1 MKADKITSYRNPVKL
16 WVTLLSFLFVFSNG
30 WTQQQKGADIDGEA
44 AYDNS
49 GYSVSM
55 PDANTIAIGA
65 PYNDDAGTDA
75 GHVRVYTWNGVS
87 WVQKGSDIDGKTTGD
102 KFGWSVSMPDTNTIA
117 IGAPYYDGGG
127 TAAGYVQVFR
137 WNSSTWEQ
145 KGNVINSGSGGG
157 YTGYSISMP
166 DSNTIAVGSRG
177 GGTQASSG
185 HVQIYKLQNFTGTYS
200 VWLSKGNKINGETM
214 GDESGFSVSMP
225 DPNTVAIGAPYNDG
239 SGLNAGHVR
248 VYTWNDSTWVQKG
261 ADIDGEA
268 AGDQSGWS
276 VSMPDSNTVAIGA
289 PFNDDAGTD
298 AGHVR
303 IYTWNGTAWIQ
314 KGTDIDGEA
323 SGDRFGWSISMP
335 DSNTVAIGA
344 PKNDSTGTDAGHVRV
359 YRWNGSNWVKKG
371 VDINGKAADDLF
383 GYSVSMAKSYTLSI
397 GATGNDDTDTDA
409 GQVQVYDFSSLLT
422 SVNTNHDSR
431 YSHRSFVTVYPNPFK
446 THFQLN
452 FELNETSDVDIT

>member
-30 WTQQQKGADIDGEA
+30 WAQLQKGADIDGEA

-268 AGDQSGWS
+268 AGIN
-276 VSMPDSNTVAIGA
+276 P
-289 PFNDDAGTD
+289 AGLS
-298 AGHVR
+298 ACR
-303 IYTWNGTAWIQ
+303 I
-314 KGTDIDGEA
+314 
-323 SGDRFGWSISMP
+323 P
-335 DSNTVAIGA
+335 
-344 PKNDSTGTDAGHVRV
+344 
-359 YRWNGSNWVKKG
+359 
-371 VDINGKAADDLF
+371 
-383 GYSVSMAKSYTLSI
+383 TL
-397 GATGNDDTDTDA
+397 
-409 GQVQVYDFSSLLT
+409 
-422 SVNTNHDSR
+422 
-431 YSHRSFVTVYPNPFK
+431 
-446 THFQLN
+446 
-452 FELNETSDVDIT
+452 